1 MSSSHEKKELYM
13 QHRNNTLARRSLHL
27 RSLRRFLFIG
37 VTMLSLL
44 AIAFLGQRSTTF
56 ADNLHTAAAAAPAN
70 TAVTTYHNDNLRT
83 GQNLNETTLTTS
95 NVTSS
100 QFGKRVTYPVDGQIY
115 TQPLFLPNVTINGS
129 AHNVVYVATEN
140 DSVYAFDADQTTAV
154 APLWKTSFLTS
165 SSVTAVPAGDVF
177 TRYANHDIDPIIGIT
192 STPVIDTST
201 NTLYVVAMT
210 KENGSQY
217 VQRLHAI
224 DVTTGLEKPG
234 SPIVIQASISG
245 TGYDSSGGRITFN
258 PKTENQ
264 RTALLLVNG
273 VVYISWASFG
283 DTDPY
288 HGWLI
293 GYNYTNAALHQVSV
307 YNDSANGNE
316 GGVWMS
322 GAGPAADSS
331 GNIYLITGN
340 GTFDLNTG
348 GPDSGDTFLKLGQN
362 GQSVTDYFTPFNQSC
377 LSASDAD
384 LGSGGGMLLPDQT
397 NTAHPHLM
405 IGAGKE
411 GRIYVVDRDNMGHF
425 TQASNLNCG
434 SVNQTTIDKVVQET
448 SPGTLGN
455 VFSTP
460 GYWASS
466 SSAWVYM
473 SGIDDTMKAYQISND
488 TLSSSPT
495 SRTPESFSFP
505 GVTPSI
511 SSNGNT
517 SGTGIVWTIAPPN
530 ACSSNGCNP
539 GGPGTLRAYDATNL
553 GNELYNSGQNSSRDQ
568 LDSYTKFSVP
578 TIANGKV
585 LVGTQTSLSIFGLL
599 NTSPTP
605 TPTPVTP
612 TPTPR
617 PTITPTVTPTTT
629 PTPTPTPITSG
640 SACKI
645 SYVVQN
651 QWPGGFTN
659 NTTITNTGTAP
670 ISSWTLKFTFPGTQG
685 ISQIWN
691 ASASLQGEQVTVQ
704 NLSYNG
710 SIPAGGSTTFGFNGS
725 WSGSNPTPTT
735 FTLNGTT
742 CSTS

>member
-1 MSSSHEKKELYM
+1 LYGKKELYM
-13 QHRNNTLARRSLHL
+13 QHRNTIPARGS
-27 RSLRRFLFIG
+27 RRFHSLGRLFFACI
-37 VTMLSLL
+37 TIFSLVIITL
-44 AIAFLGQRSTTF
+44 LGERSTTF
-56 ADNLHTAAAAAPAN
+56 ADNLHATAAPAN

-83 GQNLNETTLTTS
+83 GQNPNETLLTTG
-95 NVTSS
+95 NVNSS
-100 QFGKRVTYPVDGQIY
+100 QFGKRVTYPVDGQVY
-115 TQPLFLPNVTINGS
+115 GQPLFLPNVTINGS
-129 AHNVVYVATEN
+129 THNVVYVATEN
-140 DSVYAFDADQTTAV
+140 DSVYAFDADQTAAT

-165 SSVTAVPAGDVF
+165 SNVTPVPSGDVF
-177 TRYANHDIDPIIGIT
+177 TRYTNYDISPQIGIT

-217 VQRLHAI
+217 VQRLHAL

-234 SPIVIQASISG
+234 SPTVIQASVTG
-245 TGYDSSGGRITFN
+245 TGYDNSGGKITFN

-264 RTALLLVNG
+264 RAALLLVNG
-273 VVYISWASFG
+273 VVYISWSSFG

-293 GYNYTNAALHQVSV
+293 GYSYTNAALHQVAV
-307 YNDSANGNE
+307 YNDSPNGNE
-316 GGVWMS
+316 GGIWMS
-322 GAGPAADSS
+322 GSGPSADSS
-331 GNIYLITGN
+331 GNIYMLTAN

-348 GPDSGDTFLKLGQN
+348 GPDAGDSFLKLSAQN
-362 GQSVTDYFTPFNQSC
+362 GLSVADYFTPFNQSC
-377 LSASDAD
+377 LSASDTD
-384 LGSGGGMLLPDQT
+384 LGSGDALLLPDQT
-397 NTAHPHLM
+397 GTTYPHLV

-411 GRIYVVDRDNMGHF
+411 GRIYVVNRDNMGHY
-425 TQASNLNCG
+425 TPVSNLNCSSTG
-434 SVNQTTIDKVVQET
+434 QTTIDKVVQELPPDT
-448 SPGTLGN
+448 VGGGLYANPA
-455 VFSTP
+455 
-460 GYWASS
+460 YWASTS
-466 SSAWVYM
+466 SKWVYF
-473 SGIDDTMKAYQISND
+473 GGVDDTLKAFQLTND

-495 SRTPESFSFP
+495 SRTPESFDYP

-517 SGTGIVWTIAPPN
+517 SGTGIVWVVGPPN
-530 ACSSNGCNP
+530 SCSGNGCNP
-539 GGPGTLRAYDATNL
+539 SGAGTLRAYDATNL

-585 LVGTQTSLSIFGLL
+585 FVGTQTSLSIYGLL
-599 NTSPTP
+599 NTQPTP
-605 TPTPVTP
+605 TPTATPGKTP
-612 TPTPR
+612 TPTM
-617 PTITPTVTPTTT
+617 TST
-629 PTPTPTPITSG
+629 PTPTPTPSTSG

-659 NTTITNTGTAP
+659 STTITNTGTTP
-670 ISSWTLKFTFPGTQG
+670 LSSWTLKFTFPGTQG
-685 ISQIWN
+685 ITQIWN
-691 ASASLQGEQVTVQ
+691 ASVALQGEQVTVQ

-710 SIPAGGSTTFGFNGS
+710 SIPVGASTSFGFNGS
-725 WSGSNPTPTT
+725 WSGSNPSPGS

>member
-1 MSSSHEKKELYM
+1 MSNSYEKKELYM
-13 QHRNNTLARRSLHL
+13 QHCDNSLVMDF
-27 RSLRRFLFIG
+27 RSLRRLLFVS
-37 VTMLSLL
+37 VTVLSLL
-44 AIAFLGQRSTTF
+44 AIAFLGERSTSF
-56 ADNLHTAAAAAPAN
+56 ATAAAPAN

-83 GQNLNETTLTTS
+83 GQNPNETILTTG

-100 QFGKRVTYPVDGQIY
+100 QFGKRVTYPVDGQVY
-115 TQPLFLPNVTINGS
+115 AQPLFLPNVTINGN

-165 SSVTAVPAGDVF
+165 GSVTPVPAGDVF
-177 TRYANHDIDPIIGIT
+177 TRYANHDIDPQIGIT
-192 STPVIDTST
+192 GTPVIDTST

-217 VQRLHAI
+217 IQRLHAI

-234 SPIVIQASISG
+234 SPIVIQASING
-245 TGYDSSGGRITFN
+245 IGYDNSGGKITFN

-264 RTALLLVNG
+264 RTALLLANG

-293 GYNYTNAALHQVSV
+293 GYNYTNSALHQVSV

-316 GGVWMS
+316 GGIWMS
-322 GAGPAADSS
+322 GAGPAADNS
-331 GNIYLITGN
+331 GNVYLITGN

-348 GPDSGDTFLKLGQN
+348 GPDSGDTFLKMSQN
-362 GQSVTDYFTPFNQSC
+362 GQSVADYFTPFNQSC

-384 LGSGGGMLLPDQT
+384 LGSGGGLLLPDQT

-425 TQASNLNCG
+425 TQDPNLNC
-434 SVNQTTIDKVVQET
+434 SSSEVNQTTSDKVVQE
-448 SPGTLGN
+448 SAPHAIGGLFAN
-455 VFSTP
+455 P
-460 GYWASS
+460 GYWASTN
-466 SSAWVYM
+466 SAWVYIG
-473 SGIDDTMKAYQISND
+473 GIDDTMKAYQIMND

-505 GVTPSI
+505 GVTPSM
-511 SSNGNT
+511 SSNGST
-517 SGTGIVWTIAPPN
+517 SGTGIVWVVAPPN
-530 ACSSNGCNP
+530 ACSGNGCNP

-553 GNELYNSGQNSSRDQ
+553 GNELYNSGQNSVRDQ

-585 LVGTQTSLSIFGLL
+585 FVGTLTSLSIFGLL
-599 NTSPTP
+599 NTAPMPTPTATPGSTATPTMTPTATMTP
-605 TPTPVTP
+605 TPTS
-612 TPTPR
+612 
-617 PTITPTVTPTTT
+617 
-629 PTPTPTPITSG
+629 SG
-640 SACKI
+640 GTCKV

-659 NTTITNTGTAP
+659 STTITNTGTTA
-670 ISSWTLKFTFPGTQG
+670 ITGWTLKFTFPGTQG
-685 ISQIWN
+685 ITQIWN

-710 SIPAGGSTTFGFNGS
+710 SIPAGASISFGFNGS
-725 WSGSNPTPTT
+725 WGGSNPSPTV
-735 FTLNGTT
+735 FTLNGAT